1 MSLSGFL
8 VRRITYSIFVL
19 LGLSMVIF
27 IIARIMPGDPAR
39 MAVGARAPQWVVDRI
54 RENMHLNEPVP
65 VQYFYWLRDAL
76 KGDFGLS
83 LVTQRPVTNDVREFL
98 PASLELVLLAAII
111 SSIAGIGLGILSAR
125 YKDTWIDNVVRV
137 FSYAGIVTP
146 SFVFAILFVLLFG
159 FTLDWFP
166 IIGRLS
172 ENMTA
177 PPIHT
182 GMVTVDSLIAGQP
195 EVLANALWHMVLP
208 AMALAMGSIA
218 QAARITRSSM
228 ADNLSKDYIAA
239 ARALGIP
246 ERIVSGRLLLKPSL
260 IPTIS
265 ILGLDIAAT
274 ISVAFLVELIFNW
287 PGLGRYGMTAM
298 LNKDLNAISAVI
310 LIFGAIFIVAN
321 IIVDLLV
328 AHLDPR
334 IRLRSARSD

>member
-98 PASLELVLLAAII
+98 PASLELALLAAII
-111 SSIAGIGLGILSAR
+111 SSIVGIGLGILSAR

-146 SFVFAILFVLLFG
+146 SFVFAILFVFVGIQVLALG
-159 FTLDWFP
+159 L
-166 IIGRLS
+166 IGEYIGRIYLEVRCRPRYVVQTIYDHAADVPSRS
-172 ENMTA
+172 ET
-177 PPIHT
+177 H
-182 GMVTVDSLIAGQP
+182 
-195 EVLANALWHMVLP
+195 
-208 AMALAMGSIA
+208 GSA
-218 QAARITRSSM
+218 SSRH
-228 ADNLSKDYIAA
+228 A
-239 ARALGIP
+239 
-246 ERIVSGRLLLKPSL
+246 
-260 IPTIS
+260 
-265 ILGLDIAAT
+265 
-274 ISVAFLVELIFNW
+274 
-287 PGLGRYGMTAM
+287 
-298 LNKDLNAISAVI
+298 
-310 LIFGAIFIVAN
+310 
-321 IIVDLLV
+321 
-328 AHLDPR
+328 
-334 IRLRSARSD
+334 